1 MKNNL
6 EKVFVGVDCH
16 KDSIACFVNNKFKEF
31 RTDFKGFKKALEWVE
46 KQNDHNLEHTLYHT
60 KF

>member
-1 MKNNL
+1 MKNNV

-31 RTDFKGFKKALEWVE
+31 RTDFKGFKKALEGVRNGE
-46 KQNDHNLEHTLYHT
+46 AEYKVD
-60 KF
+60 KGDK

>member
-1 MKNNL
+1 MKNNV

-31 RTDFKGFKKALEWVE
+31 RTDFKGFKKALEWVN
-46 KQNDHNLEHTLYHT
+46 KIAPNSAWGD
-60 KF
+60 